1 MKTTNGFIRL
11 DRKLLQWEWY
21 SDVNTKAL
29 FIHLLLIANFAD
41 TNFKGEIIKRGSVAT
56 TLKELSRQTN
66 LTIRNTRTALNH
78 LKSTNEVT
86 IRTNRQYSIIS
97 INNYDKYQ
105 SPEKR
110 SDKRVTNDRQTTG
123 GESDTPKNKEDI
135 LNKEDIK
142 NIFTAPAHARTRESI
157 NPKIHNFPE
166 RDYDFEKLKRGI
178 QNKNKK

>member
-41 TNFKGEIIKRGSVAT
+41 TNFKGEIIKRGSVAI
-56 TLKELSRQTN
+56 TLKELSQQTKMSIQS
-66 LTIRNTRTALNH
+66 IRTSINH
-78 LKSTNEVT
+78 LKSTHEIT
-86 IRTNRQYSIIS
+86 IKTSPKHSVIS
-97 INNYDKYQ
+97 ITKYEEYQ
-105 SPEKR
+105 TANKPSNKQL
-110 SDKRVTNDRQTTG
+110 TNDQQTG
-123 GESDTPKNKEDI
+123 GAKSNKQNKEDI